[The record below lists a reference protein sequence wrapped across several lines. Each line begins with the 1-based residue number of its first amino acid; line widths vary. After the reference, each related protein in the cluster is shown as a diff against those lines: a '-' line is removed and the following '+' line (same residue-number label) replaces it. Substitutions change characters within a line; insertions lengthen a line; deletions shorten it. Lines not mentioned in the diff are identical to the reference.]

1 MPNETRVNL
10 KHLLEDIRD
19 SYASVLEEVI
29 LTELI
34 ANALDSKAKN
44 IRIVVDPEHNVL
56 RCIDDG
62 CGMKRPALR
71 EYHNIASTVKQRG
84 MGIGFAGVGA
94 KLSLL
99 LAEKVVTESKGGHG
113 SRCATEWRMSGQYR
127 APWKFVP
134 FSGAVGTPRG
144 TAVSIHFSD
153 SQSHLLRPDF
163 VRQAIIHHFYP
174 LLNQQ
179 MHQELLRFFYKKQV
193 NFFVNQEPIRLPEQG
208 QRALQHWFKVSIG
221 KSRRPVGSGF
231 LAKTDIQGNWLENF
245 LGKKIIAS
253 SLPSGL
259 YISTFGKIIKGG
271 WEWLGIMPKNAQAL
285 SGVVEIPALS
295 EILTTNKNDFL
306 SDSASLKK
314 YYKFRKAVQEAVLPI
329 LEQLGESREK
339 PRVAPEKL
347 MKPLSRAISGAL
359 NNLLGDFPE
368 LEGLVGAG
376 RSTLLGRKSAPSREL
391 GALSGSEQ
399 PSELAHEDDSGHDQ
413 AGRENQTTKPP
424 FGVADSSK
432 KREVRA
438 RTSGF
443 TIALADIE
451 DSPKVLL
458 GRIID
463 NILTINT
470 AHPAWI
476 RAKQRGMEEYHI
488 LIVSAAV
495 LSEFLEESKSP
506 QEFLNRFLQSW
517 ANAEAEAKAGKLF

>member
-1 MPNETRVNL
+1 
-10 KHLLEDIRD
+10 
-19 SYASVLEEVI
+19 
-29 LTELI
+29 
-34 ANALDSKAKN
+34 
-44 IRIVVDPEHNVL
+44 
-56 RCIDDG
+56 
-62 CGMKRPALR
+62 
-71 EYHNIASTVKQRG
+71 
-84 MGIGFAGVGA
+84 
-94 KLSLL
+94 
-99 LAEKVVTESKGGHG
+99 
-113 SRCATEWRMSGQYR
+113 
-127 APWKFVP
+127 
-134 FSGAVGTPRG
+134 
-144 TAVSIHFSD
+144 
-153 SQSHLLRPDF
+153 
-163 VRQAIIHHFYP
+163 
-174 LLNQQ
+174 
-179 MHQELLRFFYKKQV
+179 
-193 NFFVNQEPIRLPEQG
+193 
-208 QRALQHWFKVSIG
+208 
-221 KSRRPVGSGF
+221 